1 LTCYKYWAGF
11 CKKTINK
18 YSGEK
23 QMNDRIANL
32 PPWRDCDTNWDAA
45 FKKYIRENRTLAYM
59 MLKNSKIYRDKII
72 FTQKNIRG
80 EWESIT
86 WTDYAERF
94 TGIAKCLIDMGIK
107 KGDMCSV
114 FSGNCAEWAI
124 ADMGILATRAV
135 SVPIYA
141 TNSREEAEY
150 IINDAGVKVLFTGN
164 QEQYDKALK
173 IIAKNKYLK
182 YIVAMQDN
190 IKISGKQSLYLKEM
204 IMKGKALKND
214 KKFDERINSADPDDM
229 VTIIYTSGT
238 TGNPKGA
245 VHSNRSFLNGILPA
259 LRYPEAGPHFTS
271 MSILPL
277 SHIFERLWSYG
288 CMSIGVKIGYCPN
301 PTEFLEYMQAYKPH
315 FMTSVPRIWDKVY
328 GTIHEGMK
336 EAGGIKYKLFEWA
349 KGVGLQAYRSG
360 RYGFKY
366 KLADK
371 IIFSKI
377 RAKLGT
383 ENCNVYHIGGSAF
396 APDVNEFF
404 QAVGI
409 NIIMGYGLTEFFPV
423 CVGFRDNGKPGYCG
437 CLLPMC
443 QARISG
449 EGEVQL
455 KGGMSMIEYYKNPK
469 ATKAVFTK
477 DGWFKTQD
485 VGELLTVEKNGDR
498 LSYIKITDRIKE
510 LIITAGGK
518 NISPQQ
524 IESLMG
530 NEVFI
535 SQFIAIGE
543 GRKFISAI
551 VVPNFILLEDYCKK
565 NNIEYVSPELTVK
578 SPAIYKFYEN
588 LIEEK
593 TKSLGQVE
601 KIKRF
606 MLLPSELTQDAG
618 ELTPTLKLKRKFID
632 QKYKPQIDKL
642 YKD

>member
-1 LTCYKYWAGF
+1 MTKV
-11 CKKTINK
+11 
-18 YSGEK
+18 
-23 QMNDRIANL
+23 L
-32 PPWRDCDTNWDAA
+32 PPWRDCDIDWESA
-45 FKKYIRENRTLAYM
+45 FAKYIEENRTLAYM
-59 MLKNSKIYRDKII
+59 MFKNAKIYKDNNVL
-72 FTQKNIRG
+72 TQKNIHG
-80 EWESIT
+80 VFESIT
-86 WTDYAERF
+86 WTEYADRF
-94 TGIAKCLIDMGIK
+94 TAIAKYLIDMDIK

-124 ADMGILATRAV
+124 SDMGILATRAV

-141 TNSREEAEY
+141 TNSKEEAEY
-150 IINDAGVKVLFTGN
+150 IINDAHVKVVFAGN

-182 YIVAMQDN
+182 YIIAMQDN
-190 IKISGKQSLYLKEM
+190 IVIKGKQSIHLNTM
-204 IMKGKALKND
+204 IEKGKALKND
-214 KKFDERINSADPDDM
+214 KKFMERLNNADPDDM

-245 VHSNRSFLNGILPA
+245 VHTNRSFLNGIFPA
-259 LRYPEAGPHFTS
+259 WRYPEAGPHFLT

-288 CMSIGVKIGYCPN
+288 CMSAGVRIGYCPN
-301 PTEFLEYMQAYKPH
+301 PTDFLEYMSVYKPH

-328 GTIHEGMK
+328 GAIHEGMK
-336 EAGGIKYKLFEWA
+336 NAGGVKYRLFEWA
-349 KGVGLQAYRSG
+349 KGVGIKSYKSG
-360 RYGFKY
+360 KYGIKY
-366 KLADK
+366 KIADK

-396 APDVNEFF
+396 APEVNEFF

-409 NIIMGYGLTEFFPV
+409 NIFMGFGLTEFFPV
-423 CVGFRDNGKPGYCG
+423 CVGFRDNAKPGYCG
-437 CLLPMC
+437 CLLPMA
-443 QARISG
+443 QARISE

-455 KGGMSMIEYYKNPK
+455 KGGMSMKEYYKNPK
-469 ATKAVFTK
+469 ATEAIFTK

-485 VGELLTVEKNGDR
+485 VGELLTVEKNGDK
-498 LSYIKITDRIKE
+498 LTYIKITDRIKE

-524 IESLMG
+524 IESLLG

-535 SQFIAIGE
+535 SQFIATGE

-551 VVPNFILLEDYCKK
+551 VVPNFILLEDYCRK
-565 NNIEYVSPELTVK
+565 NNIEYVSPEQIIKNPV
-578 SPAIYKFYEN
+578 IYKFYEN
-588 LIEEK
+588 LIEQK
-593 TKSLGQVE
+593 TKKLGQVE
-601 KIKRF
+601 KIKKF
-606 MLLPSELTQDAG
+606 VLLPAELTQDEG

-632 QKYKPQIDKL
+632 QKYKPLLDKL
-642 YKD
+642 YID

>member
-1 LTCYKYWAGF
+1 M
-11 CKKTINK
+11 
-18 YSGEK
+18 
-23 QMNDRIANL
+23 MNDRMVNL
-32 PPWRDCDTNWDAA
+32 PPWRDCDVSWDVE

-59 MLKNSKIYRDKII
+59 MRKNSVLFRDNVI
-72 FTQKNIRG
+72 FRQKNIHG
-80 EWESIT
+80 QWESIT
-86 WTDYAERF
+86 WAEYGERF
-94 TGIAKCLIDMGIK
+94 TAIAKCLIDMGIK

-124 ADMGILATRAV
+124 SDMGILATRAV

-150 IINDAGVKVLFTGN
+150 IINDAGVKVLFAGN
-164 QEQYDKALK
+164 QEQYDKAARILSK
-173 IIAKNKYLK
+173 NRHLRYII
-182 YIVAMQDN
+182 AMQDN
-190 IKISGKQSLYLKEM
+190 IKISGKQSLYLNEM
-204 IMKGKALKND
+204 IERGKTLKND
-214 KKFDERINSADPDDM
+214 KKFEERINSAEPDDM

-238 TGNPKGA
+238 TGSPKGA
-245 VHSNRSFLNGILPA
+245 VHTNRSFMNGIFPA

-336 EAGGIKYKLFEWA
+336 DAGGLKYRLFEWA
-349 KGVGLQAYRSG
+349 KGVGLEAYRSG
-360 RYGFKY
+360 RYGFRY
-366 KLADK
+366 RLADK

-377 RAKLGT
+377 REKLGT
-383 ENCNVYHIGGSAF
+383 VNCNVYHIGGSAF

-409 NIIMGYGLTEFFPV
+409 NIFMGYGLTEFFPV
-423 CVGFRDNGKPGYCG
+423 CVGFRDNAKPGYCG

-443 QARISG
+443 QARISD

-455 KGGMSMIEYYKNPK
+455 KGGMSMTGYYKNPK
-469 ATKAVFTK
+469 ATKAIFTK

-524 IESLMG
+524 IESLLG

-535 SQFIAIGE
+535 SQFVAIGE
-543 GRKFISAI
+543 GRKFISAL
-551 VVPNFILLEDYCKK
+551 VVPNFVLLEDYCRK
-565 NNIEYVSPELTVK
+565 NNIDFVSPEEVIK
-578 SPAIYKFYEN
+578 KPEIYRFYET

-593 TKSLGQVE
+593 TRSLGQVE
-601 KIKRF
+601 RIKKF
-606 MLLPSELTQDAG
+606 VLLPGELTQEAG
-618 ELTPTLKLKRKFID
+618 ELTPTLKLKRKFVD
-632 QKYKPQIDKL
+632 QKYKVQIDRL
-642 YKD
+642 YRD